1 MADLPDDDDDQPRQA
16 PQPPADEVGPAGVRR
31 DGPGF
36 VVAVSLAVLFGLAA
50 VVLGVLLASENG
62 TADGLDDLRSAAGR
76 FGEALVTY
84 DYHDP
89 EAHRDGVLELATGSF
104 RQDYEDAFDQGLGQ
118 IITQV
123 QAISTGSVNDV
134 FLSSVDDDQAQAV
147 VSLDIE
153 VSGTSG
159 ERTLTDQY
167 VLLTLIRLDAGWRV
181 DQVTDLS
188 FPDGGAGPP
197 VTDGSTTTT
206 TAPVPTSVP

>member
-1 MADLPDDDDDQPRQA
+1 MDDLADGDALRLDQAEPAA
-16 PQPPADEVGPAGVRR
+16 PISAGPERR
-31 DGPGF
+31 GGPGY

-50 VVLGVLLASENG
+50 VVLGVLLASED
-62 TADGLDDLRSAAGR
+62 ADDGGLGELRSAAGR

-84 DYHDP
+84 DFHDP

-123 QAISTGSVNDV
+123 QAVSVGSVNDV
-134 FLSSVDDDQAQAV
+134 FVSSVDDDQAQAV

-188 FPDGGAGPP
+188 FPDAGAAARAG
-197 VTDGSTTTT
+197 DGSATTT
-206 TAPVPTSVP
+206 TAPAETSIP

>member
-1 MADLPDDDDDQPRQA
+1 MADLPDDDEPRRGVPLA
-16 PQPPADEVGPAGVRR
+16 PEPQR
-31 DGPGF
+31 GPGF

-50 VVLGVLLASENG
+50 VVLGVLLVADEG
-62 TADGLDDLRSAAGR
+62 DGDGLDDLRTAAGR

-84 DYHDP
+84 DFSDP
-89 EAHRDGVLELATGSF
+89 EAHRDAVLELATGSF
-104 RQDYEDAFDQGLGQ
+104 RQDYADAFDQGLGQ

-123 QAISTGSVNDV
+123 QAVSTGSVNDV

-159 ERTLTDQY
+159 ERTLVDQY

-188 FPDGGAGPP
+188 FPDAGAGPP
-197 VTDGSTTTT
+197 VTNGSTTST

>member
-1 MADLPDDDDDQPRQA
+1 MADLPDDDEPRLDLPLA
-16 PQPPADEVGPAGVRR
+16 PDPGR
-31 DGPGF
+31 GPGF
-36 VVAVSLAVLFGLAA
+36 VVAVSRAVLFGLAA
-50 VVLGVLLASENG
+50 VVLGVLLVSDEG
-62 TADGLDDLRSAAGR
+62 DDGGLDDLRSAAGR

-84 DYHDP
+84 DFSDP
-89 EAHRDGVLELATGSF
+89 EAHRDAVLELATGSF

-123 QAISTGSVNDV
+123 QATSIGSVNDV

-167 VLLTLIRLDAGWRV
+167 VLLTLIHLEAGWRV

-188 FPDGGAGPP
+188 FPDAGAGPP
-197 VTDGSTTTT
+197 VTDGSATTT